1 MGDYNIF
8 HHMPW
13 SGSYAIYFFTIGISS
28 ALFFFSAKSWF
39 SSGQA
44 LIPIRTSAAYASFAL
59 LAMSGLLLI
68 SDLSQPL
75 RFLNTMNPLYLNLAS
90 PLAWGALNLM
100 SFGIVSVLYIKAL
113 REKDEKNAKFF
124 GVIGSLLALGLPVYT
139 GFDLTVHQNRPI
151 WNTPLMPVLFVAL
164 SLVSGAAV
172 AALLARN
179 EGGKFT
185 EATLAK
191 LRLYM
196 LWAAGAVGV
205 MLISLMGTTAY
216 GGSGSELTFML
227 MTSGGLGVIF
237 IGLGLLLGTAAPIV
251 VLLMPYGRQHSG
263 IVFAGGLLL
272 VGGMALRYSI
282 LIGGQIVQTYF

>member
-13 SGSYAIYFFTIGISS
+13 SGTYAIYFFTIGISA
-28 ALFFFSAKSWF
+28 ALFFFSTKSWF

-59 LAMSGLLLI
+59 LAISGLVLI
-68 SDLSQPL
+68 GDLSQPL
-75 RFLNTMNPLYLNLAS
+75 RFLNTMNPFYLNLTS

-113 REKDEKNAKFF
+113 RGNDEKNAKLF

-139 GFDLTVHQNRPI
+139 GFDLTVHQNRPV

-172 AALLARN
+172 AALLAS
-179 EGGKFT
+179 GKAAVLT
-185 EATLAK
+185 K

-196 LWAAGAVGV
+196 LWAGGAVGV
-205 MLISLMGTTAY
+205 MLTSLLGTTAY

-227 MTSGGLGVIF
+227 MTSGGLGAIF
-237 IGLGLLLGTAAPIV
+237 VGLGILLGTAAPIA